1 MSQDELQVEGLIS
14 RDDGVY
20 LDARLGTPILLAAV
34 DRVYASG
41 LLLAGLNYPALCRV
55 LYGVGPELP
64 PHPELLVRVADRMQ
78 TFDPKRKALY
88 RPLKIVDGAAEYFFE
103 PQFLEAEELP
113 DGTLLPERQAS
124 LDFDEFVADL
134 WSKGIRFGIQEAPVR
149 AAMANPRGERTTAA
163 HRLEPSPAMDAQIVE
178 VSRDLHRSN
187 APRERADGRVDL
199 TSFQN
204 RFPQMKHG
212 QRLLQKLPGTPGA
225 QGRELSGAPIP
236 PVQPGDVNFGFY
248 AGAGTLIVR
257 EPDGEFLIANQDGF
271 LNVDSKSGQ
280 ISVSDK
286 IVSREGVSGR
296 TTGNLELMGAF
307 EEFGDVQE
315 LRDVNGSDIT
325 VHGDVFGNIR
335 SSGGAVIL
343 GRNLVGGSVVNAKGS
358 IRVEG
363 VASGASIQCLNGEV
377 RIEGRAESCVITG
390 TKIVIAEASNC
401 EIFGDEVEIELAV
414 GCAVSGR
421 KVVIESAGP
430 RKNSEMFVYVQVK
443 DVSGY
448 DTELAALEE
457 QGAALATEMEKLQA
471 EHAALSG
478 QAEVRSYLAL
488 ADRLRK
494 GELQLTPA
502 QVPQLKKLAAS
513 VAPQVKQVGVLI
525 QAIKANEVRQEQAA
539 KRRGELEA
547 LKRDAAARSSC
558 IVKLVDGE
566 TLVRT
571 IPLSDAAAAAYDL
584 PARDYK
590 AMLRGP
596 RLDSET
602 LFAASG
608 GTVNWHGGTSVS

>member
-1 MSQDELQVEGLIS
+1 VSLDDLQIEGITS

-20 LDARLGTPILLAAV
+20 LDARLAGSALVSAI
-34 DRVYASG
+34 DRLFASG
-41 LLLAGLNYPALCRV
+41 RLLAGLDYPALCRT
-55 LYGVGPELP
+55 LYGVGPELAP
-64 PHPELLVRVADRMQ
+64 QPGMLVRVASRVMH
-78 TFDPKRKALY
+78 FDAARKALY
-88 RPLKIVDGAAEYFFE
+88 RPVKLSDGVAEYYFE
-103 PQFLEAEELP
+103 PQFLEAEELS
-113 DGTLLPERQAS
+113 DGTLLPERPVT

-134 WSKGIRFGIQEAPVR
+134 WSKGIRFGVQEASVR
-149 AAMANPRGERTTAA
+149 AAMAAPRGERTTAA
-163 HRLEPSPAMDAQIVE
+163 RRLEPSPAADAQIVE

-212 QRLLQKLPGTPGA
+212 QRLLQKLPGTPGE

-236 PVQPGDVNFGFY
+236 PLQPGDVNFASY
-248 AGAGTLIVR
+248 AGPGTLIVR

-271 LNVDSKSGQ
+271 LDVDTRSGQ
-280 ISVSDK
+280 LSVNDK

-325 VHGDVFGNIR
+325 VHGDVFGNIK
-335 SSGGAVIL
+335 SSGGVVVL
-343 GRNLVGGSVVNAKGS
+343 GRNLVGGSVLNAKGS
-358 IRVEG
+358 IRIAG
-363 VASGASIQCLNGEV
+363 VASGSTIQCREGEV
-377 RIEGRAESCVITG
+377 RIDGRAESCVITG
-390 TKIVIAEASNC
+390 SKIVIEEASNC
-401 EIFGDEVEIELAV
+401 EIFGDEVEVKLAI

-430 RKNSEMFVYVQVK
+430 RRNSEMVVYVQVK
-443 DVSGY
+443 DVSGHEK
-448 DTELAALEE
+448 ELAALGE
-457 QGAALATEMEKLQA
+457 QGVALEAELAKLKA
-471 EHAALSG
+471 EHEALST
-478 QAEVRSYLAL
+478 QSEVRAYLAL

-494 GELQLTPA
+494 GELQLTAA
-502 QVPQLKKLAAS
+502 QVPQLKRLAGL
-513 VAPQVKQVGVLI
+513 VAPQVKLVGQLL
-525 QAIKANEVRQEQAA
+525 QAMKAAEVRQEQAA
-539 KRRGELEA
+539 KRIAELEA

-558 IVKLVDGE
+558 AVKMVDGD

-584 PARDYK
+584 PAKDYK
-590 AMLRGP
+590 TLLRGP

-602 LFAASG
+602 LFAEGSG
-608 GTVNWHGGTSVS
+608 KVNWHGGASVA